1 MITPIIINRLQW
13 KAYLIFMITNLL
25 FVPLIY
31 FCYPETAMLSLEEM
45 DELYT
50 TRGESPI
57 KISKRIRKEKQ
68 MGMRSLEVGTS
79 SNEEVV
85 APIEKGISEEV
96 QTHHEHAGSK

>member
-45 DELYT
+45 DEVFGSVGVAAADQA
-50 TRGESPI
+50 RMAD
-57 KISKRIRKEKQ
+57 ISKRLGLDDEDDHEK
-68 MGMRSLEVGTS
+68 RDVDSDAKAEV
-79 SNEEVV
+79 
-85 APIEKGISEEV
+85 
-96 QTHHEHAGSK
+96 